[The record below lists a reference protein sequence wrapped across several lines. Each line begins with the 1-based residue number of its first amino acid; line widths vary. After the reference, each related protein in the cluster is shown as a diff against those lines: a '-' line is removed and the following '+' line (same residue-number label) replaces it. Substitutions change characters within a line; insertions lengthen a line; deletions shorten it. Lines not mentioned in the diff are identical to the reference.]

1 MCSKTRLLGIATAL
15 TLLVALLTVAA
26 MPVQV
31 GADGQIEVVK
41 QYNASEGELP
51 EGIAVDKKGNLYVSL
66 GAPSPLS
73 NFAQIRKIS
82 PDGSETVL
90 VEFEDP
96 AAAGLAVDAPGNVY
110 YAHFSFNP
118 DTHGVYRVT
127 GDGATERLPG
137 TVATLLPNALAFDKV
152 GNLYVSDSWLGA
164 IWRIPRGGS
173 AELWLQHELLEG
185 LGQIPGYPPIG
196 ANGIAYRHG
205 SLYVA
210 NTEKGLIARVPIL
223 TGGDAG
229 DPQIVAEDPGLYG
242 LDGIALDVHGNIY
255 AALVLQSKLVRI
267 DPADGEFT
275 TLLTADDGLD
285 EPASLAF
292 GTGKGDRQSV
302 FVTNYALFPP
312 HSAEGPAVLK
322 VDVGVPGLPLP

>member
-1 MCSKTRLLGIATAL
+1 MCSKTRFLGIATAL

-41 QYNASEGELP
+41 QYDASKGELP
-51 EGIAVDKKGNLYVSL
+51 EGIAVDKVGNLYVSL
-66 GAPSPLS
+66 GPPGVT
-73 NFAQIRKIS
+73 FAQIRKIS

-90 VEFEDP
+90 ANFGD
-96 AAAGLAVDAPGNVY
+96 AGAGGLAVDAPGNVY

-118 DTHGVYRVT
+118 DTQGVYRVT
-127 GDGATERLPG
+127 RDGATQRLPG
-137 TVATLLPNALAFDKV
+137 TEEMLFPNALAFDKV
-152 GNLYVSDSWLGA
+152 GNLYVSDSSLGT

-173 AELWLQHELLEG
+173 AERWLQHDLLEG
-185 LGQIPGYPPIG
+185 LGEIPGYPPIG

-229 DPQIVAEDPGLYG
+229 EPEIVAEDPDLLYG

-267 DPADGEFT
+267 DPVDGEFT
-275 TLLTADDGLD
+275 TLLTAEDGLD

-312 HSAEGPAVLK
+312 HSVEGPAVLK